1 MQKLS
6 NLLIVTITCMAFM
19 QCSDSSINPD
29 IGIIRDL
36 TSSEVKLKES
46 SNQFGIKLFRK
57 IVENEQNKNIFISPL
72 SVSMAL
78 GMTYNGA
85 DSTTLEAMHETLEY
99 GNLSI
104 NEVNES
110 YQSLI
115 KLLTELD
122 PKVIFDIANSIWYR
136 EGFSVEND
144 FLTTNQD
151 YFDAIVEALDFNR
164 SDAADI
170 INAWVDENTNGK
182 IEEIVDSPIDPL
194 TIMFLINAIYFK
206 GTWTYEFDEE
216 NTRDDTFFLHIVKPL
231 FEQFGHQSAF
241 KNPEFNRIFKK
252 FYTVV
257 KTKQYLNESRTNHPY
272 SEIYYTLATIAKS
285 YEDIYLSPSCFISY
299 STEDQ
304 EFVTKIYNDLQQ
316 NGIECW
322 CAPYDAR
329 SGRKLHEQIEKA
341 ISEYDRLL
349 LIISEN
355 SMRSEWVKTEIAIA
369 RKKELEENRQVLF
382 PISLVNYNSIKD
394 WKSFDSDIGRDS
406 AKEIR
411 EFFIPIIEDWKNPIL
426 YKKAF
431 DKLVKSLRTMT

>member
-29 IGIIRDL
+29 VGIIRDL

-46 SNQFGIKLFRK
+46 SNQFGMKLFRK

-99 GNLSI
+99 GDLNI

-144 FLTTNQD
+144 FLNINQT
-151 YFDAIVEALDFNR
+151 YFNAVVRALDFN
-164 SDAADI
+164 SDDAADI
-170 INAWVDENTNGK
+170 INAWVDENTKGK
-182 IEEIVDSPIDPL
+182 IKEIVGKPIDPL
-194 TIMFLINAIYFK
+194 TVMFLINAIYFK

-216 NTRDDTFFLHIVKPL
+216 NTRDDTFFLPDGSEKECKMMSHKNDHNY
-231 FEQFGHQSAF
+231 FENEQFQAIDLPYGNAEFSMTIFLPKPGINIDSLIAQFSNDSWNSWISSFSSQEVNLYLPKFKMEYEISLNNVLCALGMSIAF
-241 KNPEFNRIFKK
+241 DPGRADF
-252 FYTVV
+252 
-257 KTKQYLNESRTNHPY
+257 
-272 SEIYYTLATIAKS
+272 
-285 YEDIYLSPSCFISY
+285 
-299 STEDQ
+299 
-304 EFVTKIYNDLQQ
+304 TKINSDGNLY
-316 NGIECW
+316 
-322 CAPYDAR
+322 
-329 SGRKLHEQIEKA
+329 
-341 ISEYDRLL
+341 IS
-349 LIISEN
+349 N
-355 SMRSEWVKTEIAIA
+355 VKHKTFVKVNEEGTEAAAVTSVEITLTSIGSSITMHI
-369 RKKELEENRQVLF
+369 NRPFVF
-382 PISLVNYNSIKD
+382 
-394 WKSFDSDIGRDS
+394 
-406 AKEIR
+406 AIR
-411 EFFIPIIEDWKNPIL
+411 ENHSGTILFIGKIVEPIWED
-426 YKKAF
+426 
-431 DKLVKSLRTMT
+431 

>member
-6 NLLIVTITCMAFM
+6 NLLIVTIICMAFM
-19 QCSDSSINPD
+19 QCSDSSVNPD
-29 IGIIRDL
+29 LEIIRDL
-36 TSSEVKLKES
+36 TTSEIKLKES
-46 SNQFGIKLFRK
+46 SNQFGMKLFRK

-182 IEEIVDSPIDPL
+182 IEEIVDSPINPL
-194 TIMFLINAIYFK
+194 TVMFLINAIYFK

-216 NTRDDTFFLHIVKPL
+216 NTRDDTFFLPDGSEKECKMMSHKNDHHY
-231 FEQFGHQSAF
+231 FENEQFQAIDLPYGNAEFSMTIFLPKPGINIDSLIAQFSNDNWNSWISSFSSQEVNLYLPKFKMEYEISLNNVLCALGMSIAF
-241 KNPEFNRIFKK
+241 DPGRADF
-252 FYTVV
+252 
-257 KTKQYLNESRTNHPY
+257 
-272 SEIYYTLATIAKS
+272 
-285 YEDIYLSPSCFISY
+285 
-299 STEDQ
+299 
-304 EFVTKIYNDLQQ
+304 TKINSDGNLYISNVKHKTFVKVNEEGTEAAAVTSVEIGLKSA
-316 NGIECW
+316 GITM
-322 CAPYDAR
+322 
-329 SGRKLHEQIEKA
+329 HI
-341 ISEYDRLL
+341 
-349 LIISEN
+349 
-355 SMRSEWVKTEIAIA
+355 
-369 RKKELEENRQVLF
+369 NRPFVF
-382 PISLVNYNSIKD
+382 
-394 WKSFDSDIGRDS
+394 
-406 AKEIR
+406 AIR
-411 EFFIPIIEDWKNPIL
+411 ENHSGTILFIGKIIEPEWEE
-426 YKKAF
+426 
-431 DKLVKSLRTMT
+431 

>member
-29 IGIIRDL
+29 VGIIRDL
-36 TSSEVKLKES
+36 TTSEVKLKES

-182 IEEIVDSPIDPL
+182 IEKIVDSPINPL
-194 TIMFLINAIYFK
+194 TVMFLINAIYFK

-216 NTRDDTFFLHIVKPL
+216 NTRDDTFFLPDGSEKKCKMMSHKNDHNY
-231 FEQFGHQSAF
+231 FENEQFQAIDLPYGNAEFSMTIFLPKPGINIDSLIAQFSNDSWNSWISSFSSQEVNLYLPKFKMEYEISLNNVLCALGMSIAF
-241 KNPEFNRIFKK
+241 DPGRADF
-252 FYTVV
+252 
-257 KTKQYLNESRTNHPY
+257 
-272 SEIYYTLATIAKS
+272 
-285 YEDIYLSPSCFISY
+285 
-299 STEDQ
+299 
-304 EFVTKIYNDLQQ
+304 TKINS
-316 NGIECW
+316 NGNL
-322 CAPYDAR
+322 Y
-329 SGRKLHEQIEKA
+329 
-341 ISEYDRLL
+341 ISKVKHKTFVKVNEEGTEAAAVTSVEITLTSTGSS
-349 LIISEN
+349 IT
-355 SMRSEWVKTEIAIA
+355 MRI
-369 RKKELEENRQVLF
+369 NRPFVF
-382 PISLVNYNSIKD
+382 
-394 WKSFDSDIGRDS
+394 
-406 AKEIR
+406 AIR
-411 EFFIPIIEDWKNPIL
+411 ENHSGTILFIGKIIEPEWEE
-426 YKKAF
+426 
-431 DKLVKSLRTMT
+431 